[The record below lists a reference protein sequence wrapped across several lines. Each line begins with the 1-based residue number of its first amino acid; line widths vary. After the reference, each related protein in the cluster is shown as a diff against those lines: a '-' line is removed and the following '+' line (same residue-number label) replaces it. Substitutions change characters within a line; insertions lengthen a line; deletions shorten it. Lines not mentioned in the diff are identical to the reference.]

1 MTASS
6 QAQTA
11 QNPASAEVA
20 IGNGL
25 IRGQSADGIYSFKGI
40 PYAAPIEG
48 ISRWL
53 APRSPAVLAA
63 TFDATQFGPSAPQ
76 KVPSAPE
83 WLMPKA
89 GVAMMKM
96 MGGMTD
102 PGPECLS
109 LNVWTSA
116 LEPSAER
123 EPSAESE
130 PAVGKG
136 TLDEKLPVI
145 FWIHGGGLAS
155 GGSSLAS
162 MDGGSLA
169 KRGKVVVVSVNYRLG
184 GIGFLAGD
192 GLFDDNVCAGNRGFM
207 DVVAALQWVQD
218 NIEQLGGD
226 PDNVTVVGQSAGGT
240 CVWALLSS
248 PTSEGLFHRAVVMSG
263 PIVMVDIADHHKFT
277 RDVLKEMK
285 VPVGDVEALTQV
297 SNDVIVGT
305 KMQTML
311 YRKGEPYGEMSRIRL
326 PAAGAYHTEF
336 MPDDV
341 LVAMSNARLRNV
353 DLLIGNCRHD
363 GRVAVLPMP
372 LPKLLAIRIGNSMFN
387 GLFGNTKAERKALV
401 AEYKSAL
408 PDSDSY
414 SVLERVQADALY
426 RMRSIQ
432 AAEIH
437 SDASNG
443 KTYMYQFEYETKGL
457 NGAFGA
463 FHGFDS
469 AFMFNNLSTLG
480 VSLGDESGVA
490 EAQAL
495 ANSITDAWA
504 TFARTGTP
512 ASSGLPEWPEFDAEQ
527 RQTMMLSQHSEVVSD
542 PDGHIRKI
550 WENRR
555 S

>member
-1 MTASS
+1 MNTSS
-6 QAQTA
+6 QAQTT
-11 QNPASAEVA
+11 QSSTSAEVA

-25 IRGQSADGIYSFKGI
+25 IRGQSEHGIYSFKGVR
-40 PYAAPIEG
+40 YAAPIEG

-53 APRSPAVLAA
+53 APQSSAVLTG

-76 KVPSAPE
+76 MVPSAPK
-83 WLMPKA
+83 WLMPMA

-102 PGPECLS
+102 PGPDCLS

-123 EPSAESE
+123 KEPSAE
-130 PAVGKG
+130 KG
-136 TLDEKLPVI
+136 TSGEKLPVI

-155 GGSSLAS
+155 GGASLAS
-162 MDGGSLA
+162 MDGGNLA
-169 KRGKVVVVSVNYRLG
+169 KRGQVVVVSVNYRLG

-192 GLFDDNVCAGNRGFM
+192 GLFDDNICAGNRGFM
-207 DVVAALQWVQD
+207 DLVAALQWVQD

-240 CVWALLSS
+240 GVWALLSS
-248 PTSEGLFHRAVVMSG
+248 PTTEGLFHRAVVMSG
-263 PIVMVDIADHHKFT
+263 PIVMIDIADHHKFT

-297 SNDVIVGT
+297 SNDIIVGA

-311 YRKGEPYGEMSRIRL
+311 YRKGEPYGQMSRVRL

-341 LVAMSNARLRNV
+341 LEALSNARSRNI
-353 DLLIGNCRHD
+353 DLLIGNCKHD
-363 GRVAVLPMP
+363 GRVAVVPMP
-372 LPKLLAIRIGNSMFN
+372 LPKSLAIRIGNSMFN
-387 GLFGNTKAERKALV
+387 GLFGNTKAERKALI

-414 SVLERVQADALY
+414 SVLERVQSDALY

-437 SDASNG
+437 SDTSSG

-469 AFMFNNLSTLG
+469 AFMFNNLSTLEG
-480 VSLGDESGVA
+480 CLGDESGVI

-504 TFARTGTP
+504 AFARTGTP
-512 ASSGLPEWPEFDAEQ
+512 ASPELPEWPEFDAEQ
-527 RQTMMLSQHSEVVSD
+527 RQTMILNQHSEVVAD
-542 PDGHIRKI
+542 PDSHVRKI

-555 S
+555 L

>member
-1 MTASS
+1 MTAPDP
-6 QAQTA
+6 T
-11 QNPASAEVA
+11 SAEVA
-20 IGNGL
+20 IGEGL
-25 IRGQSADGIYSFKGI
+25 IRGQSSDGISSFKGI
-40 PYAAPIEG
+40 PYAAPIEA
-48 ISRWL
+48 INRWL
-53 APRSPAVLAA
+53 PPKSPTALAG
-63 TFDATQFGPSAPQ
+63 TFDATRYGPSAPQ

-102 PGPECLS
+102 PGPDCLS

-116 LEPSAER
+116 LPPSAER
-123 EPSAESE
+123 TE
-130 PAVGKG
+130 PAAQKAVSDA
-136 TLDEKLPVI
+136 LLPVI
-145 FWIHGGGLAS
+145 VWIHGGGLAS

-162 MDGGSLA
+162 MDGGHLA
-169 KRGKVVVVSVNYRLG
+169 KRGNVVVVSVNYRLG

-192 GLFDDNVCAGNRGFM
+192 GLYDDDVCVGNRGFM
-207 DVVAALQWVQD
+207 DVVAGLQWVQE
-218 NIEQLGGD
+218 NIEQFGGD

-263 PIVMVDIADHHKFT
+263 PIVMIDIADHHKFT

-285 VPVGDVEALTQV
+285 VPVGDVEALAQV
-297 SNDVIVGT
+297 SNDVIVGA

-311 YRKGEPYGEMSRIRL
+311 YRRGEPYGEMSRIRL

-341 LVAMSNARLRNV
+341 LVAMANARVRNI
-353 DLLIGNCRHD
+353 DLLVGNCRHD
-363 GRVAVLPMP
+363 GRVAVLAMP
-372 LPKLLAIRIGNSMFN
+372 LPKSLAIQIGNSMFN
-387 GLFGNTKAERKALV
+387 GLFGNTKAERKALL
-401 AEYKSAL
+401 AAYRSAL
-408 PDSDSY
+408 PDSDRY
-414 SVLERVQADALY
+414 SILERVQSDALY

-437 SDASNG
+437 SDTSNG

-457 NGAFGA
+457 EGAFGA
-463 FHGFDS
+463 FHGFDA

-480 VSLGDESGVA
+480 ACLGDERDLA

-495 ANSITDAWA
+495 ADSITDAWTA
-504 TFARTGTP
+504 FARTGVP
-512 ASSGLPEWPEFDAEQ
+512 ASPGLPEWPEFDAKR
-527 RQTMMLSQHSEVVSD
+527 RQTMMLNAQSEVVGD
-542 PDGHIRKI
+542 PDGHVRKI
-550 WENRR
+550 WESRH

>member
-1 MTASS
+1 M
-6 QAQTA
+6 
-11 QNPASAEVA
+11 
-20 IGNGL
+20 
-25 IRGQSADGIYSFKGI
+25 IRGVLADGVYGFKGI

-48 ISRWL
+48 LRRWL
-53 APRSPAVLAA
+53 APMSPTMLRG

-76 KVPSAPE
+76 KVPSAPG

-89 GVAMMKM
+89 GAAMMEM
-96 MGGMTD
+96 MEGMTD
-102 PGPECLS
+102 PSADCLS

-116 LEPSAER
+116 APSAEGPDR
-123 EPSAESE
+123 NARQNGP
-130 PAVGKG
+130 
-136 TLDEKLPVI
+136 LDGKLPVI

-162 MDGGSLA
+162 MDGGRLA

-192 GLFDDNVCAGNRGFM
+192 GLFDHDVCVGNRGFM
-207 DVVAALQWVQD
+207 DLVAALRWVQA
-218 NIEQLGGD
+218 NIEQFGGD

-263 PIVMVDIADHHKFT
+263 PIVMIDIADHHRFT

-285 VPVGDVEALTQV
+285 VPVGDVEALARA
-297 SNDVIVGT
+297 SNDVVVGA

-341 LVAMSNARLRNV
+341 LVAMSNARVRNI

-372 LPKLLAIRIGNSMFN
+372 LPKSLAIRLGNTMFN
-387 GLFGNTKAERKALV
+387 GLVGNTKAERKALI
-401 AEYKSAL
+401 AKYKSAL
-408 PDSDSY
+408 PESDSY
-414 SVLERVQADALY
+414 SVLERVQSDALY

-437 SDASNG
+437 SATGNG

-463 FHGFDS
+463 FHGFDA

-480 VSLGDESGVA
+480 ACLGDEGELA

-504 TFARTGTP
+504 TFAHTGKP
-512 ASSGLPEWPEFDAEQ
+512 ESPGLPEWPEFDAEQ
-527 RQTMMLSQHSEVVSD
+527 RRTMMLNQRSEVVDD
-542 PDGHIRKI
+542 PDGHVRQI

-555 S
+555 SPGL